1 MIRIGAA
8 AAALWLMGA
17 CAAPAPQ
24 RAAWVVRDR
33 LADPSE
39 VRRACRAAREQGLD
53 RVLVQVR
60 GRGDAW
66 YHSRLAPRAEP
77 LAGQPPGYDPLRLAL
92 ESCEGVALA
101 AWLNV
106 FYLWGAD
113 HPPQDPAHPMRAHP
127 EWILSD
133 DRGRRVDTYSPL
145 DRALGWIEGVYADPA
160 SQGYRA
166 RFARIV
172 EELVDAYPVS
182 EVHLDFIRY
191 PGPGYGQAGPLGR
204 RFREIWGLDPRLL
217 PPELR
222 DRPDLA
228 GWAAGTMPAG
238 DRVLTTL
245 GLLWAEARAR
255 EVTALVR
262 RVRRVLAAST
272 PDRRI
277 KLSAAVWPDPGPA
290 YRDKGQDWRTW
301 VAEGLVD
308 ALYPMAYFG
317 PVERVAVQVRR
328 LVPLAAPWG
337 AELWV
342 GLGAYIKDPD
352 EIGREAAAA
361 RAAGADRFCL
371 FDWGTLLDRP
381 EGPGPW
387 VRALTSGRAGEAGRA
402 ARPPPSAPD
411 PRPSA
416 PGARIL
422 RALLDR
428 VTGGRLPR
436 GVAQEGLDRR
446 WDELQVVAQEVI
458 PSKLQQLEKR
468 LVPVPPWVELDG
480 IFRYVNPDDPPDRVR
495 AQKKAARQALERVRA
510 GEPFGAVAREVSQG
524 GSARF
529 GGPLGRRYLFPG
541 TPGRDRLERAAP
553 GDLVGPI
560 RVENGFWVYRVRA
573 RGEGEPVPFAQAPW
587 PVRRAAFRR
596 ALNDAFNGGA

>member
-1 MIRIGAA
+1 MRRIGAA
-8 AAALWLMGA
+8 AAALWLVGA

-24 RAAWVVRDR
+24 RAAWLVRDR
-33 LADPSE
+33 LAAPSE

-66 YHSRLAPRAEP
+66 YRSRLAPRAEP
-77 LAGQPPGYDPLRLAL
+77 LAGQPPGYDPLGLAL
-92 ESCEGVALA
+92 ESCDRVPLA

-106 FYLWGAD
+106 FYLWGAGD
-113 HPPQDPAHPMRAHP
+113 PPQDPAHPVRAHP

-133 DRGRRVDTYSPL
+133 DRGRRVDTYSRL

-160 SQGYRA
+160 SQGYRD

-204 RFREIWGLDPRLL
+204 RFRETWGLDPRLL

-222 DRPDLA
+222 DRPDLVA
-228 GWAAGTMPAG
+228 WASGSMPAG

-262 RVRRVLAAST
+262 GVNRVLAARA
-272 PDRRI
+272 PKRRI
-277 KLSAAVWPDPGPA
+277 ALSAAVWPDPGPA

-301 VAEGLVD
+301 IAEGLVD

-317 PVERVAVQVRR
+317 PIERFTAQVRR
-328 LVPLAAPWG
+328 IVPLADPWG
-337 AELWV
+337 TELWI

-352 EIGREAAAA
+352 EIAREAAAA
-361 RAAGADRFCL
+361 RAAGVERFCL

-387 VRALTSGRAGEAGRA
+387 VRALAVGRGGGRSRPA
-402 ARPPPSAPD
+402 APTPGPGL
-411 PRPSA
+411 SA

-422 RALLDR
+422 WALVDR
-428 VTGGRLPR
+428 VTGGRIPPAAR
-436 GVAQEGLDRR
+436 QGLERR
-446 WDELQVVAQEVI
+446 WGELQVATQEII
-458 PSKLQQLEKR
+458 PDVLQQLEKR
-468 LVPVPPWVELDG
+468 SVTAPPWVDLDG
-480 IFRYVNPDDPPDRVR
+480 IFRYVSPDDPPERLRAQEEAVR
-495 AQKKAARQALERVRA
+495 AALDRVRA
-510 GEPFGAVAREVSQG
+510 GEPFEAVAREVSQG

-529 GGPLGRRYLFPG
+529 GGPLGRRHLFSG
-541 TPGRDRLERAAP
+541 TPGRDLLERASA
-553 GDLVGPI
+553 GEVVGPV
-560 RVENGFWVYRVRA
+560 RVENGFWLYRVRA
-573 RGEGEPVPFAQAPW
+573 RGEGGRVPFAEAPW

-596 ALNDAFNGGA
+596 ALNDAFSGGAS